1 MPKSV
6 TIKDIAA
13 EAGVSIALVSF
24 VMNNRI
30 GSDGKRKYRV
40 NEATR
45 EKILEVA
52 GRLNYQPSSA
62 ARMLRSGHSKVIG
75 VLLSDISNVFYGEIA
90 RSWRKWPFFTAIPCF
105 SEALT
110 NVRTSLAFWCAL
122 SWTKAWRAS

>member
-52 GRLNYQPSSA
+52 RRLNYQPSSA

-75 VLLSDISNVFYGEIA
+75 VLLSD
-90 RSWRKWPFFTAIPCF
+90 
-105 SEALT
+105 L
-110 NVRTSLAFWCAL
+110 SLIHI
-122 SWTKAWRAS
+122 